1 MERSE
6 KKHMAKKVRNVPG
19 RVNRGSRYMRRHPE
33 EEKIIPKS
41 SRDKQSQEVFRDA
54 AYRSR

>member
-1 MERSE
+1 
-6 KKHMAKKVRNVPG
+6 MAKKVRNVSG